1 MIHGLD
7 IFSCLCLQVG
17 VKIPITLLQG
27 TCSKAVWFDFVWG
40 CPLRVIYDHDIHND
54 TSSLQTCPARIIQCF
69 SPGM

>member
-40 CPLRVIYDHDIHND
+40 EQVLV
-54 TSSLQTCPARIIQCF
+54 L
-69 SPGM
+69 